1 MFRREH
7 SDVALAQAILL
18 LPAAVFMTALA
29 LRTIPMFERA
39 AQGVVMLYAG
49 RVWTLWVLLLTL
61 PLCVAAAGF
70 VTVLSNRAA
79 PAAQAARAVAAMT
92 AASLAIL
99 AVVVVHMLA
108 N

>member
-1 MFRREH
+1 MVRREPGY
-7 SDVALAQAILL
+7 VAMLQAILL
-18 LPAAVFMTALA
+18 LPAAIFMAALA
-29 LRTIPMFERA
+29 LRTIPTFEHG

-61 PLCVAAAGF
+61 PLCVVAAGSL
-70 VTVLSNRAA
+70 TVLSNRVR
-79 PAAQAARAVAAMT
+79 PVAQASRAVALLT
-92 AASLAIL
+92 AAALVIV